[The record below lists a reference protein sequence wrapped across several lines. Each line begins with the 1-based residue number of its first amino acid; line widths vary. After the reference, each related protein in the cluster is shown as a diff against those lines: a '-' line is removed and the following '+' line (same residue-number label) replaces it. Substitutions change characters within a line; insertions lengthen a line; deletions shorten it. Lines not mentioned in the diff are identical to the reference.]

1 MPQEATMTAKSR
13 FIVALLWIVSLVVA
27 GAVATAQTRRDAAAV
42 ISGGDIG
49 FRPEGWNGKAR
60 TGTWLVRIN
69 GEWVEAQ
76 GAFKTVPATTR

>member
-1 MPQEATMTAKSR
+1 MSAGFRM
-13 FIVALLWIVSLVVA
+13 FVAGLWIASLIGA
-27 GAVATAQTRRDAAAV
+27 GAVAAAQARREAAAV
-42 ISGGDIG
+42 ISGSDIG

>member
-1 MPQEATMTAKSR
+1 MTLRSR
-13 FIVALLWIVSLVVA
+13 CIVAVLWVVSLVVA
-27 GAVATAQTRRDAAAV
+27 GAVVAAQTSRREPAAV
-42 ISGGDIG
+42 ISGSDIG

>member
-1 MPQEATMTAKSR
+1 MAGGIMTAR
-13 FIVALLWIVSLVVA
+13 ARYIVALLWLVSLVVT
-27 GAVATAQTRRDAAAV
+27 GAVVAAQTSRRDPAAV
-42 ISGGDIG
+42 ISGSDIG

-76 GAFKTVPATTR
+76 GAFKAATVITR

>member
-1 MPQEATMTAKSR
+1 MSLCARIAL
-13 FIVALLWIVSLVVA
+13 ALLWVASLVVV
-27 GAVATAQTRRDAAAV
+27 GTLVSAQTRRDPGAI

-60 TGTWLVRIN
+60 TGTFVVRVN

-76 GAFKTVPATTR
+76 DALRTIHATR

>member
-1 MPQEATMTAKSR
+1 MR
-13 FIVALLWIVSLVVA
+13 VLVAFLWIASLVVA
-27 GAVATAQTRRDAAAV
+27 GAVAAAQTTRRDPAAV

-76 GAFKTVPATTR
+76 GVFKTVPATTR

>member
-1 MPQEATMTAKSR
+1 MNTKSR
-13 FIVALLWIVSLVVA
+13 FIVALLWLVSLAVTGAVVA
-27 GAVATAQTRRDAAAV
+27 AQTSRREPAAV
-42 ISGGDIG
+42 ISGNDIG

>member
-1 MPQEATMTAKSR
+1 MNTRTR
-13 FIVALLWIVSLVVA
+13 YLITLLWLVSLVVT
-27 GAVATAQTRRDAAAV
+27 GAVVAAQTTRRDAAAV
-42 ISGGDIG
+42 ISGSDIG

-76 GAFKTVPATTR
+76 GVFKAASIVTR

>member
-1 MPQEATMTAKSR
+1 MSAR
-13 FIVALLWIVSLVVA
+13 LRLLVAGLWIASLIGA
-27 GAVATAQTRRDAAAV
+27 GAVAAAQARRDAAAV
-42 ISGGDIG
+42 ISGSDIG

>member
-1 MPQEATMTAKSR
+1 MSAR
-13 FIVALLWIVSLVVA
+13 FRLLVAGLWIASLIGA
-27 GAVATAQTRRDAAAV
+27 GAVAAAQARRDAAAV
-42 ISGGDIG
+42 ISGSDIG

>member
-1 MPQEATMTAKSR
+1 MTAR
-13 FIVALLWIVSLVVA
+13 ARYIVALLWLVSLVVT
-27 GAVATAQTRRDAAAV
+27 GAVVAAQTSRREPAAV
-42 ISGGDIG
+42 ISGSDIG

>member
-1 MPQEATMTAKSR
+1 MTAR
-13 FIVALLWIVSLVVA
+13 ARYIVALLWLISLVVT
-27 GAVATAQTRRDAAAV
+27 GAVAAAQTGRRDAAAI
-42 ISGGDIG
+42 ISGSDIG

-76 GAFKTVPATTR
+76 GAFKTATVTR

>member
-1 MPQEATMTAKSR
+1 MNTRTR
-13 FIVALLWIVSLVVA
+13 YLITLLWLVSLVVT
-27 GAVATAQTRRDAAAV
+27 GAVVAAQTTRRDAAAV
-42 ISGGDIG
+42 ISGSDIG

-76 GAFKTVPATTR
+76 GAFKAAPIVTR

>member
-1 MPQEATMTAKSR
+1 MARR
-13 FIVALLWIVSLVVA
+13 FIVVVLWVASLILTGILA
-27 GAVATAQTRRDAAAV
+27 SAQTRRESAAV

-60 TGTWLVRIN
+60 TGTWIVRIN

-76 GAFKTVPATTR
+76 GSVKAVPATTR

>member
-1 MPQEATMTAKSR
+1 M
-13 FIVALLWIVSLVVA
+13 LWLVSLVAV
-27 GAVATAQTRRDAAAV
+27 GAVAAAQTRRDAAAV
-42 ISGGDIG
+42 ISGSDIG

-76 GAFKTVPATTR
+76 GVFKTVPARRTR

>member
-1 MPQEATMTAKSR
+1 MAGGIMTARARS
-13 FIVALLWIVSLVVA
+13 IVTLLWLVSLVIT
-27 GAVATAQTRRDAAAV
+27 GAVVAAQTSRREPAAV
-42 ISGGDIG
+42 ISGSDIG

-76 GAFKTVPATTR
+76 GAFKAATVTR

>member
-1 MPQEATMTAKSR
+1 MTAR
-13 FIVALLWIVSLVVA
+13 ARYIVAFLWLVSLIVTGAVVA
-27 GAVATAQTRRDAAAV
+27 AQTGRREPAAV

-76 GAFKTVPATTR
+76 GAFKAATVTR

>member
-1 MPQEATMTAKSR
+1 MTAR
-13 FIVALLWIVSLVVA
+13 ARYMVALLWVVSLVLT
-27 GAVATAQTRRDAAAV
+27 GAVVAAQTARRDAAAV
-42 ISGGDIG
+42 ISGSDIG

-76 GAFKTVPATTR
+76 GAFKAASIVTR